1 MSSDKMVQR
10 DEPVFAI
17 AQRPAPGALAE
28 AQQSRAMAEVQS
40 AMIVAKKFPR
50 DEAAAFARIMQSC
63 QRKSLADSALYS
75 YPKGGQTVTGPSI
88 RLAEALA
95 MAWGNLDFGI
105 VELEQ
110 RDGESEMMAYAWDLE
125 TNCKQTKVFQVRHER
140 HTKAGTKA
148 LDDPR
153 DIYELTANQGARRLR
168 ACILGVIPGD
178 VVEAAVNRC
187 EETMRTGEKTP
198 LADRVRKMVS
208 VFAEQGVTPAMVEQR
223 IGHKLDSTSETELVG
238 LRKVYQSLRDGMAGV
253 EQFFSRGDDQ
263 PQPKADTKTRKGILT
278 PPDDQ
283 PAARSPLSPLLE
295 EVVAGIEVWPD
306 RHQGI
311 VPDWM
316 PSVAGAGQMSD
327 PQLEALLQKMVE
339 EG

>member
-1 MSSDKMVQR
+1 MSDKMVQR

-105 VELEQ
+105 IELEQ
-110 RDGESEMMAYAWDLE
+110 RAGESEMMAYAWDLE
-125 TNCKQTKVFQVRHER
+125 TNTKQTKVFHVRHER
-140 HTKAGTKA
+140 HTKTATKT

-178 VVEAAVNRC
+178 VVEAAVARC
-187 EETMRTGEKTP
+187 EETMRTGERTP
-198 LADRVRKMVS
+198 LADRVRKMVAA
-208 VFAEQGVTPAMVEQR
+208 FADQGVTQAMVEQR
-223 IGHKLDSTSETELVG
+223 LGHKLDSTSETELVG
-238 LRKVYQSLRDGMAGV
+238 LRKVFQSIRDGMAGV
-253 EQFFSRGDDQ
+253 DQFFSRGEDQ
-263 PQPKADTKTRKGILT
+263 QAPAAKAKNGILT
-278 PPDDQ
+278 PPEEQ
-283 PAARSPLSPLLE
+283 PPANPMVE
-295 EVVAGIEVWPD
+295 EAVSACERYAVA
-306 RHQGI
+306 HQGVI
-311 VPDWM
+311 PDWM
-316 PSVAGAGQMSD
+316 PESAIAITRLDDAHLS
-327 PQLEALLQKMVE
+327 ALLDRIASE
-339 EG
+339 EQG

>member
-63 QRKSLADSALYS
+63 QRRSLADSALYS

-125 TNCKQTKVFQVRHER
+125 TNTKQTKVFQVRHER
-140 HTKAGTKA
+140 HTRQGTKA

-187 EETMRTGEKTP
+187 EETMRTGAKEP

-208 VFAEQGVTPAMVEQR
+208 AFSDLGVTSAMVEKR
-223 IGHKLDSTSETELVG
+223 LGHKLDSTSETELVG
-238 LRKVYQSLRDGMAGV
+238 LRKVYQSLRDGMASA
-253 EQFFSRGDDQ
+253 EQFFDRGDGATSEQ
-263 PQPKADTKTRKGILT
+263 PTKKKSGILSPDPS
-278 PPDDQ
+278 PP
-283 PAARSPLSPLLE
+283 SPLLE
-295 EVVAGIEVWPD
+295 DVVTQLERWPE

-316 PSVAGAGQMSD
+316 PTISQAAQMSV
-327 PQLEALLQKMVE
+327 PELETLLDRMMAE